1 MGRGSRRL
9 TTCWI
14 PFGDIPIEQGTLLV
28 CPRGTAASPGPNER
42 MPNDYSQLDVDA
54 PDAPAGASGQFAAD
68 PHEVSGLAS
77 GGASSWVTEDF
88 RMGDVVCVSFTCT
101 VATCTRLTLAAC
113 GPESCRWTCCT

>member
-28 CPRGTAASPGPNER
+28 CPRGTAAAPGPNER

-77 GGASSWVTEDF
+77 GGASCWVTEDF
-88 RMGDVVCVSFTCT
+88 RMGDVVCVPFPLRNLCNLH
-101 VATCTRLTLAAC
+101 VHC
-113 GPESCRWTCCT
+113 